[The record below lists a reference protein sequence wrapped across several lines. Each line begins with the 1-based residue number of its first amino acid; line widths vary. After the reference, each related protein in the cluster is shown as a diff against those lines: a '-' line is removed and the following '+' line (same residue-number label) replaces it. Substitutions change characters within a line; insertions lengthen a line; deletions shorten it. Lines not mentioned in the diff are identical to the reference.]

1 MARVASAK
9 LPEDSDSNG
18 LGQPMAPSKTFNKIN
33 VLKKIENLP
42 IAAYW
47 SRVRRLLIGGPMML
61 RQRLNE
67 DLKMAMRDKDARRM
81 GTLRLILAAV
91 KEQEIAARG
100 TGGDADVTD
109 DQILLIMAKMVKQRR
124 ESVRMYEEGARVD
137 LAEQELAEI
146 AVIEGYLPKQLSSDE
161 VAEIAAEVKQ
171 ELGATGLKDMG
182 RCMGVLKDRYAGRV
196 DMGRASQTMKN
207 LLT

>member
-1 MARVASAK
+1 
-9 LPEDSDSNG
+9 
-18 LGQPMAPSKTFNKIN
+18 
-33 VLKKIENLP
+33 
-42 IAAYW
+42 
-47 SRVRRLLIGGPMML
+47 MML

-67 DLKMAMRDKDARRM
+67 DLKVAMRDKDARRM

-91 KEQEIAARG
+91 KEQEIATRG
-100 TGGDADVTD
+100 EGGDADVTD

-124 ESVRMYEEGARVD
+124 ESVRMYEEGARID
-137 LAEQELAEI
+137 LAEQEQAEI

-161 VAEIAAEVKQ
+161 VAEVAAQVKQ

-182 RCMGVLKDRYAGRV
+182 RCMVVLKDRYAGRV